1 MHMLKAS
8 ELSDEELAR
17 RAQMGE
23 REWLD
28 ELFRRHQRRV
38 LGCAHRMVTP
48 GEVEDAVQEIAERVM
63 KGLPGFR
70 GDSAVGTWIYSVARY
85 TCLDVRRRRHPTAEL
100 AAVIEHEPDDGMEPE
115 EAFDISVVAC
125 RTATAI
131 AELPEGQREVVVLR
145 LGAGLSTEAT
155 AQRLGTSTDAVKA
168 RLRRARA
175 TLRAQLGE
183 TITCPACGPG
193 AYSLDAGGVARPA
206 AVAAGTN

>member
-1 MHMLKAS
+1 MLKAS

-28 ELFRRHQRRV
+28 ELFRRHQRRM

-48 GEVEDAVQEIAERVM
+48 GEVEDAVQEIALRVM

-70 GDSAVGTWIYSVARY
+70 GDSSVGTWIYSVARY
-85 TCLDVRRRRHPTAEL
+85 TCLDVRRRRRPTAEL
-100 AAVIEHEPDDGMEPE
+100 SAVVEHEADETISPE
-115 EAFDISVVAC
+115 EAFDLSVMAC

-131 AELPEGQREVVVLR
+131 AKLPDTQRDVVMLR
-145 LGAGLSTEAT
+145 LGSGLSTQAT
-155 AQRLGTSTDAVKA
+155 AQRLGTSADAVKA

-175 TLRAQLGE
+175 TLRRELGE
-183 TITCPACGPG
+183 IVMCPACGPG
-193 AYSLDAGGVARPA
+193 AYSLDASGVAVPT
-206 AVAAGTN
+206 AVAAATQ